1 MSQLEELVYS
11 ALEHGKRDEMF
22 EEIAKI
28 RTATPNLPLEQLYNM
43 AYQEVMKT

>member
-1 MSQLEELVYS
+1 MSQLEDLVYS

-22 EEIAKI
+22 AEIAKL
-28 RTATPNLPLEQLYNM
+28 RTANPNLPLEKLYNM